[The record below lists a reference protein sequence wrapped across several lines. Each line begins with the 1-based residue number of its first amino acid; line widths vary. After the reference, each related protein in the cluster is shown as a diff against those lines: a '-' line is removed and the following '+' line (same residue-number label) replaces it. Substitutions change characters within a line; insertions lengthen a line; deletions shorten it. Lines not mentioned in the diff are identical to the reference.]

1 MDPLSITVSVTTL
14 LSLAGSLVS
23 FGYIYGSTIRDAQKE
38 VRAITEEATQLSGLL
53 HSIQSILDDAAP
65 SNESFLVQSQPPHA
79 LPKLRP
85 SVLSG
90 DDMRACEQTLREIA
104 MFMSKASPEGG
115 KFWKNTV
122 NRLQWPIKKDSLQ
135 ALLVRLERNKATV
148 SLSLSAHG
156 TYAAYVSYMAK
167 L

>member
-53 HSIQSILDDAAP
+53 HSIQSIFDDAAP
-65 SNESFLVQSQPPHA
+65 SHESFLVQPPHA

-85 SVLSG
+85 GVLSG
-90 DDMRACEQTLREIA
+90 DDMRACEQTLLEIA

-148 SLSLSAHG
+148 ALSLSAHG